1 MLATQDVWTID
12 PADEDTSDR
21 RERLIAEG
29 HVLSLMQLS
38 FARQAAEFAA
48 TNDHEENGT
57 ATSIDWIRIHCHMT
71 GPAAADYVSSGEH
84 VSELRRTSGA
94 LAEGNIGFGHMVA
107 MSRSAN
113 ALSNSPSAPAFDESR
128 FLKSALE
135 NTVGKFHHICRH
147 ARHAADPKGYVADEV
162 NLVENRCLKMSTWDD
177 GAVLQRTVVIP

>member
-48 TNDHEENGT
+48 TNDHEEDGT

-71 GPAAADYVSSGEH
+71 GPAAADYVSVGEH
-84 VSELRRTSGA
+84 VTELPQTIDA
-94 LAEGNIGFGHMVA
+94 LAEGSIGFGHVLV
-107 MSRSAN
+107 MSRTAH
-113 ALSNSPSAPAFDESR
+113 ALSTSP
-128 FLKSALE
+128 
-135 NTVGKFHHICRH
+135 
-147 ARHAADPKGYVADEV
+147 
-162 NLVENRCLKMSTWDD
+162 
-177 GAVLQRTVVIP
+177 